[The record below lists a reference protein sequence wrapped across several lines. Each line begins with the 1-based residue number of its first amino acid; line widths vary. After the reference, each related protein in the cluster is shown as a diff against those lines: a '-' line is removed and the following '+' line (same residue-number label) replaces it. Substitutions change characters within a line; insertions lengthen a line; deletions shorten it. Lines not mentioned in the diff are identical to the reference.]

1 MKNVSKRYYVQE
13 GLKRNKTLEQT
24 VQRVLEKDFT

>member
-1 MKNVSKRYYVQE
+1 MKNVSKRDYGQE

-24 VQRVLEKDFT
+24 VQRGLEKDFT